1 MAAKRMSAQQR
12 RMEIL
17 EATVR
22 VVARK
27 NYDRAT
33 MSAIAKEARINEALI
48 YQHFKNKQDL
58 QVSMLDHIMEQVL
71 QIMKAARELQTPS
84 LGAIRSFGRSYHRT
98 VLLETDKLRCVIKAI
113 TADDEKVRERV
124 WNIIEFFQ
132 HFIRDQLN
140 RISERGE
147 LDPELDKDM
156 TAWVI
161 LATTWMLS
169 ILAALD
175 KQREVPEE
183 RVDAIVRY
191 LERRLRPEKNPA
203 EAQGIL
209 GQD

>member
-1 MAAKRMSAQQR
+1 MAAKRLTAEQR
-12 RMEIL
+12 RREIL
-17 EATVR
+17 EATAR

-33 MSAIAKEARINEALI
+33 ISAIAREARINEALI
-48 YQHFKNKQDL
+48 YRHFQNKQDL
-58 QVSMLDHIMEQVL
+58 ELSMLDHILEQVL
-71 QIMKAARELQTPS
+71 EIMRAARELQNPS

-98 VLLETDKLRCVIKAI
+98 ILMETDKLRCVIKAI

-124 WNIIEFFQ
+124 WSIIEYFQ
-132 HFIRDQLN
+132 RFIRDQLT

-175 KQREVPEE
+175 KAKEVPEE

-191 LERRLRPEKNPA
+191 LERRLRPENAPAAPA
-203 EAQGIL
+203 ENC
-209 GQD
+209 